1 MILHW
6 PTVIACI
13 VGTLLA
19 QLILVVAGWLRGK

>member
-19 QLILVVAGWLRGK
+19 QLIVVVIGWLRK

>member
-13 VGTLLA
+13 VGTLIA
-19 QLILVVAGWLRGK
+19 HGIMAVVRWLVKQ

>member
-6 PTVIACI
+6 PTVLACI

-19 QLILVVAGWLRGK
+19 QLIVVVIGWLRR